1 MKNLFKRTLL
11 LLMAILMFIS
21 PLNGVLAENANEAIV
36 LNSGDTKGE
45 NADEAIVLYGEDA
58 SSKTSN
64 EAAELK
70 SNPNNTSDAVNR
82 AEDIEFTQ
90 EISKGSVKISLMSDT
105 HVLPKELIADNPA
118 YTRAMHADRKLFTQ
132 SQGIFDEAI
141 RLAEEND
148 SEIIMIPGDLTK
160 DGEKQS
166 HEYVSQ
172 KLEAWEN
179 AREAKGKKAA
189 YFVIP
194 GNHDINNYDG
204 YNFTKYNAESD
215 RAELAGLTTHTMFNA
230 MYKSL
235 YEGAKLYIN
244 SEEYNS
250 YMANHQGVVEG
261 HGSSSYAKHIDL
273 AGSIEGKSGLTVI
286 GIDTSINTADVTP
299 NGEDSHITAGTMGE
313 SLYQWAKK
321 QVIEAKKRNDV
332 VFLLSHH
339 GYIPHFVKE
348 PELLKEYLLNEW
360 DEKCY
365 DGKRPAEAFAD
376 LGVSYVFTGHMH
388 AQDIA
393 KVVSKE
399 GNTIY
404 DIETGSTVT
413 YPCPIRHLKLNNAI
427 ATENPGHDLDVKT
440 ELIKNVTYTDLDG
453 SQKNITDLTEFAKGS
468 VINEDLLV
476 GASGAIFTSELYKNL
491 SSDLSKSIT
500 GLLESEPDPA
510 KRHEKL
516 SAYLWDNLEPVIIS
530 MLAEKVK
537 AMDERNNFEAH
548 IEDNDKLKLNAKIY
562 YKLMGRDREI
572 NAKVTITKDNLAKLV
587 EELLTKINNKL
598 KDEKLIKSYLEKLA
612 GPLLE
617 AKITESVT
625 IQDLANYAYLS
636 HLAGNEKLSPEIQD
650 AYNKIEKDGALGDI
664 LVQINGPLSEVVDD
678 FVDGLTYDPELVEVV
693 DASESGKDASLI
705 KMAINMKIGKSVKDT
720 LTKLKF
726 MNFEII
732 ANKPK
737 YILDLD
743 KILAI
748 DAVQG
753 GLTFADGAILD
764 IVDAFTSEDQD
775 AYQEYSYKEDNNTKI
790 SWQASMD
797 PANFKASISG
807 NTISILSGG
816 NDEYTGKLVQEGKD
830 IALDANHSANFAYDK
845 EFTIEVERVLP
856 NGYTLNYTSNN
867 VLIKENTIEPNPDP
881 NPNPNPNPNPQP
893 EPNPDNDHTII
904 IPPYEPDKDDYNYR
918 PRRPRTDKTDKTE
931 EKKEEKKEET
941 TKTEEKTKEIE
952 TAKPSPIEVAD
963 KVLPVN
969 FTDIVNERRRDAIIN
984 LASRGVLAG
993 IKKDKFMPNTTVTR
1007 AMVAAVFMR
1016 ISRDKFINTSMS
1028 AKDIMMKDWYFNS
1041 VKWAMTHGIV
1051 AGYPDGSFKPM
1062 KKVSRQELAVMLEGL
1077 LKLYNINMPN
1087 VVDVDYS
1094 AYSYLPAWSRDA
1106 VIDVVRKGLLE
1117 VNQKGQNAFDKGV
1130 SRADFAYAIDRIVEF
1145 VLNN

>member
-21 PLNGVLAENANEAIV
+21 PLNGVIAESTNEAIVLESGDTSSENANEAIV
-36 LNSGDTKGE
+36 LF
-45 NADEAIVLYGEDA
+45 GEDA
-58 SSKTSN
+58 SSKTST

-70 SNPNNTSDAVNR
+70 SNPSSSSDAVNR
-82 AEDIEFTQ
+82 AEDIKFTQ

-141 RLAEEND
+141 NLAKKND
-148 SEIIMIPGDLTK
+148 SEIIMIAGDLTK
-160 DGEKQS
+160 DGEEQS
-166 HEYVSQ
+166 HAYVSS
-172 KLEAWEN
+172 KLEAWKSE
-179 AREAKGKKAA
+179 REANDKKAA

-204 YNFTKYNAESD
+204 YDFTTYNKETDTAK
-215 RAELAGLTTHTMFNA
+215 LAGLTTHKMFNS
-230 MYKSL
+230 MYSSL
-235 YEGAKLYIN
+235 YKGAELYIN
-244 SEEYNS
+244 SEEYKN
-250 YMANHQGVVEG
+250 YMSKYPNLEEG

-273 AGSIEGKSGLTVI
+273 ENAPSGKSGLTVI
-286 GIDTSINTADVTP
+286 GIDTSINTEDVTP
-299 NGEDSHITAGTMGE
+299 DGRASHITAGTMGE
-313 SLYQWAKK
+313 SLYEWAKK

-413 YPCPIRHLKLNNAI
+413 YPCPIRHLELNNAI

-440 ELIKNVTYTDLDG
+440 ELIKNVTYTDFD
-453 SQKNITDLTEFAKGS
+453 KKDTTIENLTEFAKGT
-468 VINEDLLV
+468 VINKDLIV

-516 SAYLWDNLEPVIIS
+516 SAYLWDNLEPVIIP

-598 KDEKLIKSYLEKLA
+598 KDKKLIKSYLEKLA
-612 GPLLE
+612 GPLLD
-617 AKITESVT
+617 AKITENVT
-625 IQDLANYAYLS
+625 VQDLANYAYLS

-650 AYNKIEKDGALGDI
+650 AYNKIEKDGALKDI
-664 LVQINGPLSEVVDD
+664 LVQINGPLSEVVDN
-678 FVDGLTYDPELVEVV
+678 FVDGLDYDPELVEVL
-693 DASESGKDASLI
+693 DTSESGKDASLI

-726 MNFEII
+726 MKFDITADGAKNV
-732 ANKPK
+732 
-737 YILDLD
+737 LDLD

-748 DAVQG
+748 EAVQG
-753 GLTFADGAILD
+753 GLSLADKSILD
-764 IVDAFTSEDQD
+764 IVDAFTSEDQA

-881 NPNPNPNPNPQP
+881 NPNPNPNPQP

-969 FTDIVNERRRDAIIN
+969 FTDILNERRRDAIIN

>member
-11 LLMAILMFIS
+11 LLMSILMFIS
-21 PLNGVLAENANEAIV
+21 PLNGVIAESTNEAIV
-36 LNSGDTKGE
+36 LNSGDTISE
-45 NADEAIVLYGEDA
+45 NADEVIVLYGEDA

-64 EAAELK
+64 EVAELK

-82 AEDIEFTQ
+82 AEDIKFTQ
-90 EISKGSVKISLMSDT
+90 EISKGSVKISLMSDI
-105 HVLPKELIADNPA
+105 HVLPNELIADNPA

-141 RLAEEND
+141 RLAEVND

-160 DGEKQS
+160 DGEVQS
-166 HEYVSQ
+166 HKYVSE
-172 KLEAWEN
+172 KLEAWKSG
-179 AREAKGKKAA
+179 REAQGKKAA

-194 GNHDINNYDG
+194 GNHDINNCDG
-204 YNFTKYNAESD
+204 YDFTKYNAD
-215 RAELAGLTTHTMFNA
+215 TDKAELAGLTTHTMFNS

-235 YEGAKLYIN
+235 YEGAELYIN
-244 SEEYNS
+244 SEEYKS
-250 YMANHQGVVEG
+250 YMANHQGVAEG

-299 NGEDSHITAGTMGE
+299 NGEDSHITAGTMGAK
-313 SLYQWAKK
+313 LYQWAKK

-360 DEKCY
+360 NENCY

-393 KVVSKE
+393 RLVSRD

-413 YPCPIRHLKLNNAI
+413 YPCPIRHLELNNLI

-440 ELIKNVTYTDLDG
+440 DYIKNITYTDSDG

-476 GASGAIFTSELYKNL
+476 GASGALFTSELYKNL
-491 SSDLSKSIT
+491 SGDLSKSIT
-500 GLLESEPDPA
+500 GLIENEPDPA

-516 SAYLWDNLEPVIIS
+516 SAYLWDNLEPVIIP

-537 AMDERNNFEAH
+537 EMDERNTFEAH

-598 KDEKLIKSYLEKLA
+598 KDEDLLKGYVKKLA
-612 GPLLE
+612 GPLLK
-617 AKITESVT
+617 AKVT
-625 IQDLANYAYLS
+625 DKVTVQDLANYAYLS
-636 HLAGNEKLSPEIQD
+636 HLAGNEKLSTEIQE

-664 LVQINGPLSEVVDD
+664 LRQVNGPLSEVVDN
-678 FVDGLTYDPELVEVV
+678 FVDGLDYDPELVEVL
-693 DASESGKDASLI
+693 DTSESGKDASLI

-726 MNFEII
+726 MKFDITADGAKNV
-732 ANKPK
+732 
-737 YILDLD
+737 LDLD

-748 DAVQG
+748 EAVQG
-753 GLTFADGAILD
+753 GLSLADKSILD
-764 IVDAFTSEDQD
+764 IVDAFTSEDQA
-775 AYQEYSYKEDNNTKI
+775 AYQEYSYKEDNNTKL

-797 PANFKASISG
+797 PANFTASING
-807 NTISILSGG
+807 DTISISSGG
-816 NDEYTGKLVQEGKD
+816 NDEYTGKLVQDGKD
-830 IALDANHSANFAYDK
+830 IALDENHSASFAYDK
-845 EFTIEVERVLP
+845 EFTIKLERVLP

-867 VLIKENTIEPNPDP
+867 VLIKENTIEPNP
-881 NPNPNPNPNPQP
+881 NPNPNP

-931 EKKEEKKEET
+931 EKKEE
-941 TKTEEKTKEIE
+941 TKTIETNTKPIEKTKL
-952 TAKPSPIEVAD
+952 SPIEVAD

-1016 ISRDKFINTSMS
+1016 ISKDKFINTSMS

-1087 VVDVDYS
+1087 IVDVDYS

-1117 VNQKGQNAFDKGV
+1117 VGQKGQNAFDKGV
-1130 SRADFAYAIDRIVEF
+1130 SRADFAYAIDKIVEF
-1145 VLNN
+1145 ALNN

>member
-21 PLNGVLAENANEAIV
+21 PLNGVIAENANEAIV
-36 LNSGDTKGE
+36 LNSGDTKDE
-45 NADEAIVLYGEDA
+45 NADEAIVLFGEDA
-58 SSKTSN
+58 SLKTSN
-64 EAAELK
+64 EGAELK
-70 SNPNNTSDAVNR
+70 SNPSSSSDAVNR
-82 AEDIEFTQ
+82 AEDIKFTQ
-90 EISKGSVKISLMSDT
+90 EVSEGRVKISLMSDT

-141 RLAEEND
+141 RLAEDND

-166 HEYVSQ
+166 HEYVSS
-172 KLEAWEN
+172 KLEEWKSK
-179 AREAKGKKAA
+179 REASGKKAA

-204 YNFTKYNAESD
+204 YNFTKYNKAND
-215 RAELAGLTTHTMFNA
+215 TAELAGLTTHTMFNS

-250 YMANHQGVVEG
+250 YMANHKGVAEG

-273 AGSIEGKSGLTVI
+273 AESIEGKSGLTVI
-286 GIDTSINTADVTP
+286 GIDTSINTEDVTP
-299 NGEDSHITAGTMGE
+299 DGRASHITAGTMGE
-313 SLYQWAKK
+313 SLYEWAKK

-360 DEKCY
+360 DKKCY

-393 KVVSKE
+393 KIVSRE

-413 YPCPIRHLKLNNAI
+413 YPCPIRHLELNNLI
-427 ATENPGHDLDVKT
+427 ATENPGHNLDVKT
-440 ELIKNVTYTDLDG
+440 DYIKNITYTDSDG

-476 GASGAIFTSELYKNL
+476 GASGALFTSELYKNL

-500 GLLESEPDPA
+500 GLLENEPDPE

-516 SAYLWDNLEPVIIS
+516 SAYLWDNLEPVIIP

-537 AMDERNNFEAH
+537 EMDERNTFEAH

-572 NAKVTITKDNLAKLV
+572 NAKVTITKDNLALLV

-598 KDEKLIKSYLEKLA
+598 KDEDLLKGYVKKLA
-612 GPLLE
+612 GPLLK
-617 AKITESVT
+617 AKVT
-625 IQDLANYAYLS
+625 DKVTVQDLANYAYLS
-636 HLAGNEKLSPEIQD
+636 HLAGNEKLSTEIQE

-664 LVQINGPLSEVVDD
+664 LRQVNGPLSEVVDN
-678 FVDGLTYDPELVEVV
+678 FVDGLDYDPELVEVL
-693 DASESGKDASLI
+693 DTSESGKDASLI

-726 MNFEII
+726 MKFDITADGAKNV
-732 ANKPK
+732 
-737 YILDLD
+737 LDLD
-743 KILAI
+743 KILAVE
-748 DAVQG
+748 AVQG
-753 GLTFADGAILD
+753 GLSLADKSILD
-764 IVDAFTSEDQD
+764 IVDAFTSEDQA
-775 AYQEYSYKEDNNTKI
+775 AYQEYSYKEDNNTTL

-797 PANFKASISG
+797 PANFKASING
-807 NTISILSGG
+807 DTISISSGG

-845 EFTIEVERVLP
+845 EFTIKLERVLP

-867 VLIKENTIEPNPDP
+867 VLIKENTIEPNP
-881 NPNPNPNPNPQP
+881 NPQP
-893 EPNPDNDHTII
+893 EPTPDNDHTII
-904 IPPYEPDKDDYNYR
+904 IPPYEPDKDDYNYIIVGTR
-918 PRRPRTDKTDKTE
+918 LHHDGLLARLADIYSSFKFKLI
-931 EKKEEKKEET
+931 KEFPPFFDEI
-941 TKTEEKTKEIE
+941 TKENYR
-952 TAKPSPIEVAD
+952 
-963 KVLPVN
+963 N
-969 FTDIVNERRRDAIIN
+969 FNYCDMKIDDEKMDA
-984 LASRGVLAG
+984 S
-993 IKKDKFMPNTTVTR
+993 
-1007 AMVAAVFMR
+1007 
-1016 ISRDKFINTSMS
+1016 
-1028 AKDIMMKDWYFNS
+1028 
-1041 VKWAMTHGIV
+1041 
-1051 AGYPDGSFKPM
+1051 
-1062 KKVSRQELAVMLEGL
+1062 
-1077 LKLYNINMPN
+1077 
-1087 VVDVDYS
+1087 DY
-1094 AYSYLPAWSRDA
+1094 
-1106 VIDVVRKGLLE
+1106 
-1117 VNQKGQNAFDKGV
+1117 
-1130 SRADFAYAIDRIVEF
+1130 
-1145 VLNN
+1145 

>member
-11 LLMAILMFIS
+11 LLMSILMFIS
-21 PLNGVLAENANEAIV
+21 PLNGVIAESTNEAIV
-36 LNSGDTKGE
+36 LNSGDTISE

-64 EAAELK
+64 EVAELK

-82 AEDIEFTQ
+82 AEDIKFTQ
-90 EISKGSVKISLMSDT
+90 EISKGSVKISLMSDV
-105 HVLPKELIADNPA
+105 HVLPSELIADNPA

-141 RLAEEND
+141 RLAEAKD

-160 DGEKQS
+160 DGEEQS
-166 HEYVSQ
+166 HAYVSK
-172 KLEAWEN
+172 KLEAWKN

-194 GNHDINNYDG
+194 GNHDINNHDG
-204 YNFTKYNAESD
+204 YDFTTYNNGKVD
-215 RAELAGLTTHTMFNA
+215 LAGLTTHTMFNS

-235 YEGAKLYIN
+235 YEGAELYIN

-250 YMANHQGVVEG
+250 YMANHQGVAEG

-273 AGSIEGKSGLTVI
+273 DESIEGKSGLTVI

-299 NGEDSHITAGTMGE
+299 NGKDSHITAGTMGE
-313 SLYQWAKK
+313 NLYQWAKK

-413 YPCPIRHLKLNNAI
+413 YPCPIRHLELNNAI

-440 ELIKNVTYTDLDG
+440 DYIKNITYTDSDG

-476 GASGAIFTSELYKNL
+476 GASGALFTSELYKNL
-491 SSDLSKSIT
+491 SRDLSKSIT
-500 GLLESEPDPA
+500 GLLEKGVSPEDS
-510 KRHEKL
+510 HQKL
-516 SAYLWDNLEPVIIS
+516 SDYLWDNLEPVLIP
-530 MLAEKVK
+530 
-537 AMDERNNFEAH
+537 
-548 IEDNDKLKLNAKIY
+548 
-562 YKLMGRDREI
+562 
-572 NAKVTITKDNLAKLV
+572 
-587 EELLTKINNKL
+587 KL
-598 KDEKLIKSYLEKLA
+598 KDMVLKMNPKNELEATIEDDRLKLKAKVSGINLGASVSKEDLCKFVESLLMQLEAKLKDQEKLKGYVEKLA

-617 AKITESVT
+617 ANITDDVT
-625 IQDLANYAYLS
+625 VEKLANFAYLS
-636 HLAGNEKLSPEIQD
+636 HLAGDERMSEEMKEALDKLSSSNSEESVVLGIIKQVQEPIAEVLNDLIKGIKYEPVPAD
-650 AYNKIEKDGALGDI
+650 MIDLKDSGVWEPLASALLKEKIGDSIEATLIGLQYTKDG
-664 LVQINGPLSEVVDD
+664 N
-678 FVDGLTYDPELVEVV
+678 
-693 DASESGKDASLI
+693 KDEADTSKLI
-705 KMAINMKIGKSVKDT
+705 DKLISIEAIKDKTKS
-720 LTKLKF
+720 
-726 MNFEII
+726 
-732 ANKPK
+732 
-737 YILDLD
+737 LDL
-743 KILAI
+743 L
-748 DAVQG
+748 
-753 GLTFADGAILD
+753 ILD

-775 AYQEYSYKEDNNTKI
+775 AYKEYSYKEDNNTKL
-790 SWQASMD
+790 SWEAKMN
-797 PANFKASISG
+797 PANFTASING

-816 NDEYTGKLVQEGKD
+816 NDEYTGKLVQDEKD
-830 IALDANHSANFAYDK
+830 IDLDANHSASFAYDK
-845 EFTIEVERVLP
+845 EFTIKLERVLP

-867 VLIKENTIEPNPDP
+867 VLIKENTIEPNP
-881 NPNPNPNPNPQP
+881 NPNPKPQP
-893 EPNPDNDHTII
+893 EPNPDNDNTII
-904 IPPYEPDKDDYNYR
+904 IPPYEPDNRDEHNYR
-918 PRRPRTDKTDKTE
+918 PRRPRT

-941 TKTEEKTKEIE
+941 KTIETNTKPIEKTKL
-952 TAKPSPIEVAD
+952 SPIEVAD

-1130 SRADFAYAIDRIVEF
+1130 SRADFAYAIDKIVEF
-1145 VLNN
+1145 ALNN

>member
-21 PLNGVLAENANEAIV
+21 PLNGVIAENANEAIV
-36 LNSGDTKGE
+36 LNSGDTSSE

-58 SSKTSN
+58 SSKTST

-70 SNPNNTSDAVNR
+70 SNPSSSSDAVNR
-82 AEDIEFTQ
+82 AEDIKFTQ
-90 EISKGSVKISLMSDT
+90 EQSEGDLKISIMSDT
-105 HVLPKELIADNPA
+105 HVLPTTLIAENDA
-118 YTRAMHADRKLFTQ
+118 YTRAMHSDRKLFTQ

-141 RLAEEND
+141 NLAKKND
-148 SEIIMIPGDLTK
+148 SEIIMIAGDLTK
-160 DGEKQS
+160 DGEEQS
-166 HEYVSQ
+166 HAYVSS
-172 KLEAWEN
+172 KLEAWKSE
-179 AREAKGKKAA
+179 REANGEKAA

-204 YNFTKYNAESD
+204 YDFTTYNKETDTAK
-215 RAELAGLTTHTMFNA
+215 LAGLTTHKMFNS
-230 MYKSL
+230 MYSSL
-235 YEGAKLYIN
+235 YKGAELYIN
-244 SEEYNS
+244 SEEYKN
-250 YMANHQGVVEG
+250 YMSKYPNLEEG

-273 AGSIEGKSGLTVI
+273 ENAPSGKSGLTVI
-286 GIDTSINTADVTP
+286 GIDTSINTEDVTP
-299 NGEDSHITAGTMGE
+299 DGRASHITAGTMGE
-313 SLYQWAKK
+313 ELYQWAKK

-393 KVVSKE
+393 KVKSTQ

-413 YPCPIRHLKLNNAI
+413 YPCPIRHISLKNAI
-427 ATENPGHDLDVKT
+427 NTVNPEHSLDVKT
-440 ELIKNVTYTDLDG
+440 ELIKNITYTDPKG
-453 SQKNITDLTEFAKGS
+453 GEQNISDLTEFAKRN
-468 VINEDLLV
+468 VINKDLIV
-476 GASGAIFTSELYKNL
+476 GASGAIFTSELYKKI
-491 SSDLSKSIT
+491 STDLSASIT
-500 GLLESEPDPA
+500 GLLENEPDPE
-510 KRHEKL
+510 KRHAKL
-516 SAYLWDNLEPVIIS
+516 SEYLWDHLDDKIIPK
-530 MLAEKVK
+530 LKELVK
-537 AMDERNNFEAH
+537 AKDPNATFEAH
-548 IEDNDKLKLNAKIY
+548 VEGDVLFIKTSF
-562 YKLMGRDREI
+562 YKLDVSIKKE
-572 NAKVTITKDNLAKLV
+572 NLVSLI
-587 EELLTKINNKL
+587 EGILTQVNDKL
-598 KDEKLIKSYLEKLA
+598 KDEKLIKSYVQKLA
-612 GPLLE
+612 GPLLK
-617 AKITESVT
+617 AKITDTVT
-625 IQDLANYAYLS
+625 VEELANYAYLS
-636 HLAGNEKLSPEIQD
+636 HLAGDEKLSSEMQD
-650 AYNKIEKDGALGDI
+650 ALKKINDEGAIENI
-664 LVQINGPLSEVVDD
+664 LKQIQEPLSEIVDD
-678 FVDGLTYDPELVEVV
+678 FTKDLKYNPKPS
-693 DASESGKDASLI
+693 DAIDFS
-705 KMAINMKIGKSVKDT
+705 KMPTGGIVKMGISMKIGSSVKST
-720 LTKLKF
+720 LKGL
-726 MNFEII
+726 NFL
-732 ANKPK
+732 NRKNGK
-737 YILDLD
+737 YTLDLD
-743 KILAI
+743 RILAI
-748 DAVQG
+748 DAVKD

-775 AYQEYSYKEDNNTKI
+775 AYKEYSYKEDNNTTL

-797 PANFKASISG
+797 PANFTASING
-807 NTISILSGG
+807 NTISISSGG
-816 NDEYTGKLVQEGKD
+816 NDEYTGKLVQDGKD

-845 EFTIEVERVLP
+845 EFTIKLERVLP

-867 VLIKENTIEPNPDP
+867 VLIKENTIEPNPD
-881 NPNPNPNPNPQP
+881 PNPNPNPNPQP

-931 EKKEEKKEET
+931 EKKEEK

-969 FTDIVNERRRDAIIN
+969 FTDIVNEKRRDAIIN

>member
-21 PLNGVLAENANEAIV
+21 PLNGVIAENANEAIV
-36 LNSGDTKGE
+36 LNSGDTSSE

-58 SSKTSN
+58 SSKTST

-70 SNPNNTSDAVNR
+70 SNPSSSSDAVNR
-82 AEDIEFTQ
+82 AEDIKFTQ
-90 EISKGSVKISLMSDT
+90 EQSEGDLKISIMSDT
-105 HVLPKELIADNPA
+105 HVLPTTLIAENDA
-118 YTRAMHADRKLFTQ
+118 YTRAMHSDRKLFTQ

-141 RLAEEND
+141 NLAKKND
-148 SEIIMIPGDLTK
+148 SEIIMIAGDLTK

-172 KLEAWEN
+172 KLEAWKN

-194 GNHDINNYDG
+194 GNHDINNHDG
-204 YNFTKYNAESD
+204 YDFTTYIKDTDTAD
-215 RAELAGLTTHTMFNA
+215 LAGLTTHTLFNS

-235 YEGAKLYIN
+235 YKDAELYIN

-321 QVIEAKKRNDV
+321 QVIEAKKRNDI

-393 KVVSKE
+393 KVKSTQ

-413 YPCPIRHLKLNNAI
+413 YPCPIRHISLKNAI
-427 ATENPGHDLDVKT
+427 NTVNPEHSLDVKT
-440 ELIKNVTYTDLDG
+440 ELIKNITYTDPKG
-453 SQKNITDLTEFAKGS
+453 GEQNISDLTEFAKRN
-468 VINEDLLV
+468 VINKDLIV

-500 GLLESEPDPA
+500 GLLESEADPA

-516 SAYLWDNLEPVIIS
+516 SAYLWDNLEPVIIP
-530 MLAEKVK
+530 MLADKVK
-537 AMDERNNFEAH
+537 TMDERNTFEAH

-726 MNFEII
+726 MKFDITADGAKNV
-732 ANKPK
+732 
-737 YILDLD
+737 LDLD

-748 DAVQG
+748 EAVQG
-753 GLTFADGAILD
+753 GLSLADKSILD
-764 IVDAFTSEDQD
+764 IVDAFTSEDQA

-797 PANFKASISG
+797 PANFTASING
-807 NTISILSGG
+807 NTISILSGD
-816 NDEYTGKLVQEGKD
+816 NNEYSGKLIQDGQDK
-830 IALDANHSANFAYDK
+830 ALDENHSANFAYDK
-845 EFTIEVERVLP
+845 EFTIELERKID
-856 NGYTLNYTSNN
+856 GEYTQKFTSNK
-867 VLIKENTIEPNPDP
+867 VLINNSGVEPEPNPE
-881 NPNPNPNPNPQP
+881 PNPNPNPQP
-893 EPNPDNDHTII
+893 EPQPELKPDNDNTII
-904 IPPYEPDKDDYNYR
+904 IPPYEPDTRDEHNYR
-918 PRRPRTDKTDKTE
+918 PRRPRA
-931 EKKEEKKEET
+931 EKKEDNKEET
-941 TKTEEKTKEIE
+941 KTIETNTKPIEKTKL
-952 TAKPSPIEVAD
+952 SPIEVAD

-969 FTDIVNERRRDAIIN
+969 FTDIVNEKRRDAIIN

-993 IKKDKFMPNTTVTR
+993 MSKDKFMPNTTVTR

-1016 ISRDKFINTSMS
+1016 ISRDKYINTSMS
-1028 AKDIMMKDWYFNS
+1028 AKDITVKDWYFNS

-1087 VVDVDYS
+1087 IVDVDYS
-1094 AYSYLPAWSRDA
+1094 TYSYLPAWSHDA

-1117 VNQKGQNAFDKGV
+1117 VDRDGKFGYDKEV
-1130 SRADFAYAIDRIVEF
+1130 SRADFAYAIDKIVEF
-1145 VLNN
+1145 ALNN

>member
-11 LLMAILMFIS
+11 LLMSILMFIS
-21 PLNGVLAENANEAIV
+21 PLNGVIAESTNEAIV
-36 LNSGDTKGE
+36 LNSGDTISE

-64 EAAELK
+64 EVAELK
-70 SNPNNTSDAVNR
+70 SNHSNTSDAVNR
-82 AEDIEFTQ
+82 AEDIKFTQ
-90 EISKGSVKISLMSDT
+90 EISKRSVKISLMSDI
-105 HVLPKELIADNPA
+105 HVLPNELIADNPA

-141 RLAEEND
+141 RLAEVND

-160 DGEKQS
+160 DGEVQS
-166 HEYVSQ
+166 HKYVSE
-172 KLEAWEN
+172 KLEAWKSG
-179 AREAKGKKAA
+179 REAQGKKAA

-204 YNFTKYNAESD
+204 YDFTTYNKDTDTAK
-215 RAELAGLTTHTMFNA
+215 LAGLTTHTMFNS

-235 YEGAKLYIN
+235 YEDAELYIN
-244 SEEYNS
+244 SEEYKS
-250 YMANHQGVVEG
+250 YMASHQDVAEG

-273 AGSIEGKSGLTVI
+273 TGSIEGKSGLTVI

-299 NGEDSHITAGTMGE
+299 NGKDSHITAGTMGE
-313 SLYQWAKK
+313 NLYQWAKK

-360 DEKCY
+360 NENCY
-365 DGKRPAEAFAD
+365 DGKRPAEAFVD

-413 YPCPIRHLKLNNAI
+413 YPCPIRHLELNNAI
-427 ATENPGHDLDVKT
+427 ATENPEHDLDVRT
-440 ELIKNVTYTDLDG
+440 ELIKNVTYTDLD
-453 SQKNITDLTEFAKGS
+453 KKDTTIEDLTEFAKGS
-468 VINEDLLV
+468 VINEELLI
-476 GASGAIFTSELYKNL
+476 GASGALFTSELYKNL

-516 SAYLWDNLEPVIIS
+516 SAYLWDNLEPVIIP

-537 AMDERNNFEAH
+537 AMDERNTFEAH

-562 YKLMGRDREI
+562 FKLMGRDREI
-572 NAKVTITKDNLAKLV
+572 NAKVTIIKDNLAKLV
-587 EELLTKINNKL
+587 EELLIKINNKL
-598 KDEKLIKSYLEKLA
+598 KDEKLIKSYVEKLA

-617 AKITESVT
+617 ANITEGVT

-636 HLAGNEKLSPEIQD
+636 HLAGNEKLSPEIKD
-650 AYNKIEKDGALGDI
+650 AYNKIEKDGAFGDI
-664 LVQINGPLSEVVDD
+664 LRQVNGPLSEVVDN
-678 FVDGLTYDPELVEVV
+678 FVDGLDYDPELVEVL
-693 DASESGKDASLI
+693 DTSESGKDASLI

-726 MNFEII
+726 MKFDITADGAKNV
-732 ANKPK
+732 
-737 YILDLD
+737 LDLD

-748 DAVQG
+748 EAVQG
-753 GLTFADGAILD
+753 GLSLADKSILD
-764 IVDAFTSEDQD
+764 IVDAFTSEDQA
-775 AYQEYSYKEDNNTKI
+775 AYQEYSYKEDNNTKL

-797 PANFKASISG
+797 PANFTASING
-807 NTISILSGG
+807 DTISISSGG
-816 NDEYTGKLVQEGKD
+816 NDEYTGKLVQDGKD
-830 IALDANHSANFAYDK
+830 IALDENHSASFAYDK
-845 EFTIEVERVLP
+845 EFTIKLERVLP

-867 VLIKENTIEPNPDP
+867 VLIKENTIEPNP
-881 NPNPNPNPNPQP
+881 NPNP

-931 EKKEEKKEET
+931 EKKEE
-941 TKTEEKTKEIE
+941 TKTIETNTKPIEKTKL
-952 TAKPSPIEVAD
+952 SPIEVAD

-969 FTDIVNERRRDAIIN
+969 FTDILNERRRDAIIN

-1028 AKDIMMKDWYFNS
+1028 AKDITMKDWYFNS

-1087 VVDVDYS
+1087 TVDVDYS

-1117 VNQKGQNAFDKGV
+1117 VDRDGKFGYDKEV
-1130 SRADFAYAIDRIVEF
+1130 SRADFAYAIDKIVEF
-1145 VLNN
+1145 ALNN

>member
-21 PLNGVLAENANEAIV
+21 PLNGVIAENANEAIV
-36 LNSGDTKGE
+36 LNSGDTSSE

-58 SSKTSN
+58 SLKTST

-82 AEDIEFTQ
+82 AEDIKFTQ

-141 RLAEEND
+141 RLAEDND

-166 HEYVSQ
+166 HEYVSS
-172 KLEAWEN
+172 KLEEWKSK
-179 AREAKGKKAA
+179 REASGKKAA

-204 YNFTKYNAESD
+204 YDFTKYNKSND
-215 RAELAGLTTHTMFNA
+215 TAELAGLTTHTMFNS

-250 YMANHQGVVEG
+250 YMANHKGVAEG

-273 AGSIEGKSGLTVI
+273 DESIEGKSGLTVI
-286 GIDTSINTADVTP
+286 GIDTSINTEDVTP
-299 NGEDSHITAGTMGE
+299 DGRASHITAGTMGE
-313 SLYQWAKK
+313 SLYEWAKK

-360 DEKCY
+360 NENSY

-393 KVVSKE
+393 KIVSRE

-413 YPCPIRHLKLNNAI
+413 YPCPIRHLELNNAI

-440 ELIKNVTYTDLDG
+440 DYIKNITYTDSDG

-476 GASGAIFTSELYKNL
+476 GASGALFTSELYKKI
-491 SSDLSKSIT
+491 STDLSASIT
-500 GLLESEPDPA
+500 GLLENEPDPE
-510 KRHEKL
+510 KRHAKL
-516 SAYLWDNLEPVIIS
+516 SEYLWDHLDDKIIPK
-530 MLAEKVK
+530 LKELVTAKDPN
-537 AMDERNNFEAH
+537 ATFEAH
-548 IEDNDKLKLNAKIY
+548 VDGDVLFIKTSFYKLDVSIKKEDIVSLIEGILTQVNDKLK
-562 YKLMGRDREI
+562 
-572 NAKVTITKDNLAKLV
+572 
-587 EELLTKINNKL
+587 
-598 KDEKLIKSYLEKLA
+598 DEDLIKSYVQKLA
-612 GPLLE
+612 GPLLK
-617 AKITESVT
+617 ANITDAVT
-625 IQDLANYAYLS
+625 VEELANYAYLS
-636 HLAGNEKLSPEIQD
+636 HLAGDEKLSPKMQD
-650 AYNKIEKDGALGDI
+650 ALKKINDEGAIENI
-664 LVQINGPLSEVVDD
+664 LKQIQEPLSEIVDD
-678 FVDGLTYDPELVEVV
+678 FTKDLKYNPKPSDAIDFSKMPTGGIVKMGLSMT
-693 DASESGKDASLI
+693 
-705 KMAINMKIGKSVKDT
+705 IGSSVKST
-720 LTKLKF
+720 LKGLKF
-726 MNFEII
+726 LNRK
-732 ANKPK
+732 NGK
-737 YILDLD
+737 YTLNLD

-753 GLTFADGAILD
+753 GLKGADSMIID

-775 AYQEYSYKEDNNTKI
+775 AYKEYSYKEDNNTKL
-790 SWQASMD
+790 SWKANMS
-797 PANFKASISG
+797 PANFTASING
-807 NTISILSGG
+807 DTISISSGS
-816 NDEYTGKLVQEGKD
+816 NDDYTGKLVQDGND
-830 IALDANHSANFAYDK
+830 IDLDANHSADFAYDK
-845 EFTIEVERVLP
+845 PFTIEVERKID
-856 NGYTLNYTSNN
+856 GEYTQKFTSNK
-867 VLIKENTIEPNPDP
+867 VLINNSGVEPEPNPEP
-881 NPNPNPNPNPQP
+881 NPNPNP
-893 EPNPDNDHTII
+893 DNDNTT
-904 IPPYEPDKDDYNYR
+904 PYEPDNRDEHNYR
-918 PRRPRTDKTDKTE
+918 PRRPRT

-993 IKKDKFMPNTTVTR
+993 MSKDKFMPNATVTR

-1028 AKDIMMKDWYFNS
+1028 AKDITMKDWYFNS

-1087 VVDVDYS
+1087 IVDVDYS

-1117 VNQKGQNAFDKGV
+1117 VDQDGKLGYDKEV
-1130 SRADFAYAIDRIVEF
+1130 SRADFAYAIDKIVEF
-1145 VLNN
+1145 ALNN

>member
-21 PLNGVLAENANEAIV
+21 PLNGVIAENANEAII
-36 LNSGDTKGE
+36 LESGDTSSE
-45 NADEAIVLYGEDA
+45 NADEAIVLFGEDA

-64 EAAELK
+64 EGAELK
-70 SNPNNTSDAVNR
+70 SNPSSSSDAVNR
-82 AEDIEFTQ
+82 AEDIKFTQ
-90 EISKGSVKISLMSDT
+90 EVSEGRVKISLMSDT

-141 RLAEEND
+141 RLAEVND

-166 HEYVSQ
+166 HEYVSS
-172 KLEAWEN
+172 KLEAWKSG
-179 AREAKGKKAA
+179 REAQGKKAA

-194 GNHDINNYDG
+194 GNHDINNCDG
-204 YNFTKYNAESD
+204 YDFTKYNAD
-215 RAELAGLTTHTMFNA
+215 TDKAELAGLTTHTMFNS

-235 YEGAKLYIN
+235 YEGAELYIN
-244 SEEYNS
+244 SEEYKS
-250 YMANHQGVVEG
+250 YMANHQGVAEG

-299 NGEDSHITAGTMGE
+299 NGEDSHITAGTMGAK
-313 SLYQWAKK
+313 LYQWAKK

-332 VFLLSHH
+332 VFLISHH
-339 GYIPHFVKE
+339 GYILHFVKE

-393 KVVSKE
+393 KLVSRD

-413 YPCPIRHLKLNNAI
+413 YPCPIRHLELNNAI

-440 ELIKNVTYTDLDG
+440 ELIKNVTYTDSDG
-453 SQKNITDLTEFAKGS
+453 SQKNITDLTEFAKGT
-468 VINEDLLV
+468 VINKDLIV
-476 GASGAIFTSELYKNL
+476 GASGALFTSELYKNL
-491 SSDLSKSIT
+491 SGDLSKSIT
-500 GLLESEPDPA
+500 GLIENEPDPA

-516 SAYLWDNLEPVIIS
+516 SAYLWDNLEPVIIP

-537 AMDERNNFEAH
+537 EMDERNTFEAH

-598 KDEKLIKSYLEKLA
+598 KDEDLLKGYVKKLA
-612 GPLLE
+612 GPLLK
-617 AKITESVT
+617 AKVT
-625 IQDLANYAYLS
+625 DKVTVQDLANYAYLS
-636 HLAGNEKLSPEIQD
+636 HLAGNEKLSTEIQE

-664 LVQINGPLSEVVDD
+664 LRQVNGPLSEVVDN
-678 FVDGLTYDPELVEVV
+678 FVDGLDYDPELVEVL
-693 DASESGKDASLI
+693 DTSESGKDASLI

-726 MNFEII
+726 MKFDITADGAKNV
-732 ANKPK
+732 
-737 YILDLD
+737 LDLD

-748 DAVQG
+748 EAVQG
-753 GLTFADGAILD
+753 GLSLADKSILD
-764 IVDAFTSEDQD
+764 IVDAFTSEDQA
-775 AYQEYSYKEDNNTKI
+775 AYQEYSYKEDNNTKL

-797 PANFKASISG
+797 PANFTASING
-807 NTISILSGG
+807 DTISISSGG
-816 NDEYTGKLVQEGKD
+816 NDEYTGKLVQDGKD
-830 IALDANHSANFAYDK
+830 IALDENHSASFAYDK
-845 EFTIEVERVLP
+845 EFTIKLERVLP

-867 VLIKENTIEPNPDP
+867 VLIKENTIEPNP
-881 NPNPNPNPNPQP
+881 NPNP

-931 EKKEEKKEET
+931 EKKEE
-941 TKTEEKTKEIE
+941 TKTIETNTKPIEKTKL
-952 TAKPSPIEVAD
+952 SPIEVAD

-1016 ISRDKFINTSMS
+1016 ISRDKFINTNMS
-1028 AKDIMMKDWYFNS
+1028 AKDITMKDWYFNS

-1087 VVDVDYS
+1087 TVDVDYS
-1094 AYSYLPAWSRDA
+1094 TYSYLPAWSHDA

-1117 VNQKGQNAFDKGV
+1117 VDQDGKLGYDKEV
-1130 SRADFAYAIDRIVEF
+1130 SRTDFAYAIDKIVEF
-1145 VLNN
+1145 ALNN

>member
-21 PLNGVLAENANEAIV
+21 PLNGVIAENANEAII
-36 LNSGDTKGE
+36 LESGDTSSE
-45 NADEAIVLYGEDA
+45 NADEAIVLFGEDA

-64 EAAELK
+64 EGAELK
-70 SNPNNTSDAVNR
+70 SNPSSSSDAVNR
-82 AEDIEFTQ
+82 AEDIKFTQ
-90 EISKGSVKISLMSDT
+90 EVSEGRVKISLMSDT

-141 RLAEEND
+141 RLAEVND

-166 HEYVSQ
+166 HEYVSS
-172 KLEAWEN
+172 KLEAWKSG
-179 AREAKGKKAA
+179 REAQGKKAA

-194 GNHDINNYDG
+194 GNHDINNCDG
-204 YNFTKYNAESD
+204 YDFTKYNAD
-215 RAELAGLTTHTMFNA
+215 TDKAELAGLTTHTMFNS

-235 YEGAKLYIN
+235 YEGAELYIN
-244 SEEYNS
+244 SEEYKS
-250 YMANHQGVVEG
+250 YMANHQGVAEG

-299 NGEDSHITAGTMGE
+299 NGEDSHITAGTMGAK
-313 SLYQWAKK
+313 LYQWAKK

-332 VFLLSHH
+332 VFLISHH
-339 GYIPHFVKE
+339 GYILHFVKE

-393 KVVSKE
+393 KLVSRD

-413 YPCPIRHLKLNNAI
+413 YPCPIRHLELNNAI

-440 ELIKNVTYTDLDG
+440 ELIKNVTYTDSDG
-453 SQKNITDLTEFAKGS
+453 SQKNITDLTEFAKGT
-468 VINEDLLV
+468 VINKDLIV
-476 GASGAIFTSELYKNL
+476 GASGALFTSELYKNL
-491 SSDLSKSIT
+491 SGDLSKSIT
-500 GLLESEPDPA
+500 GLIENEPDPA

-516 SAYLWDNLEPVIIS
+516 SAYLWDNLEPVIIP

-537 AMDERNNFEAH
+537 EMDERNTFEAH

-598 KDEKLIKSYLEKLA
+598 KDEDLLKGYVKKLA
-612 GPLLE
+612 GPLLK
-617 AKITESVT
+617 AKVT
-625 IQDLANYAYLS
+625 DKVTVQDLANYAYLS
-636 HLAGNEKLSPEIQD
+636 HLAGNEKLSTEIQE

-664 LVQINGPLSEVVDD
+664 LRQVNGPLSEVVDN
-678 FVDGLTYDPELVEVV
+678 FVDGLDYDPELVEVL
-693 DASESGKDASLI
+693 DTSESGKDASLI

-726 MNFEII
+726 MKFDITADGAKNV
-732 ANKPK
+732 
-737 YILDLD
+737 LDLD

-748 DAVQG
+748 EAVQG
-753 GLTFADGAILD
+753 GLSLADKSILD
-764 IVDAFTSEDQD
+764 IVDAFTSEDQA
-775 AYQEYSYKEDNNTKI
+775 AYQEYSYKEDNNTKL

-797 PANFKASISG
+797 PANFTASING
-807 NTISILSGG
+807 DTISISSGG
-816 NDEYTGKLVQEGKD
+816 NDEYTGKLVQDGKD
-830 IALDANHSANFAYDK
+830 IALDENHSASFAYDK
-845 EFTIEVERVLP
+845 EFTIKLERVLP

-867 VLIKENTIEPNPDP
+867 VLIKENTIEPNP
-881 NPNPNPNPNPQP
+881 NPNP

-931 EKKEEKKEET
+931 EKKEE
-941 TKTEEKTKEIE
+941 TKTIETNTKPIEKTKL
-952 TAKPSPIEVAD
+952 SPIEVAD

-1028 AKDIMMKDWYFNS
+1028 AKDITMKDWYFNS

-1087 VVDVDYS
+1087 IVDVDYS
-1094 AYSYLPAWSRDA
+1094 TYSYLPAWSHDA

-1117 VNQKGQNAFDKGV
+1117 VDQDGKLGYDKEV
-1130 SRADFAYAIDRIVEF
+1130 SRADFAYAIDKIVEF
-1145 VLNN
+1145 ALNN

>member
-21 PLNGVLAENANEAIV
+21 PLNGVIAENANEAIV
-36 LNSGDTKGE
+36 LNSGDTKDE
-45 NADEAIVLYGEDA
+45 NADEAIVLFGEDA
-58 SSKTSN
+58 SLKTSN
-64 EAAELK
+64 EGAELK
-70 SNPNNTSDAVNR
+70 SNPSSSSDAVNR
-82 AEDIEFTQ
+82 AEDIKFTQ
-90 EISKGSVKISLMSDT
+90 EVSEGRVKISLMSDT

-141 RLAEEND
+141 RLAEDND

-166 HEYVSQ
+166 HEYVSS
-172 KLEAWEN
+172 KLEEWKSK
-179 AREAKGKKAA
+179 REASGKKAA

-204 YNFTKYNAESD
+204 YNFTKYNKAND
-215 RAELAGLTTHTMFNA
+215 TAELAGLTTHTMFNS

-250 YMANHQGVVEG
+250 YMANHKGVAEG

-273 AGSIEGKSGLTVI
+273 AESIEGKSGLTVI
-286 GIDTSINTADVTP
+286 GIDTSINTEDVTP
-299 NGEDSHITAGTMGE
+299 DGRASHITAGTMGE
-313 SLYQWAKK
+313 SLYEWAKK

-360 DEKCY
+360 DKKCY

-393 KVVSKE
+393 KIVSRE

-413 YPCPIRHLKLNNAI
+413 YPCPIRHLELNNLI
-427 ATENPGHDLDVKT
+427 ATENPGHNLDVKT
-440 ELIKNVTYTDLDG
+440 DYIKNITYTDSDG

-476 GASGAIFTSELYKNL
+476 GASGALFTSELYKNL

-500 GLLESEPDPA
+500 GLLENEPDPE

-516 SAYLWDNLEPVIIS
+516 SAYLWDNLEPVIIP

-537 AMDERNNFEAH
+537 EMDERNTFEAH

-572 NAKVTITKDNLAKLV
+572 NAKVTITKDNLALLV

-598 KDEKLIKSYLEKLA
+598 KDEDLLKGYVKKLA
-612 GPLLE
+612 GPLLK
-617 AKITESVT
+617 AKVT
-625 IQDLANYAYLS
+625 DKVTVQDLANYAYLS
-636 HLAGNEKLSPEIQD
+636 HLAGNEKLSTEIQE

-664 LVQINGPLSEVVDD
+664 LRQVNGPLSEVVDN
-678 FVDGLTYDPELVEVV
+678 FVDGLDYDPELVEVL
-693 DASESGKDASLI
+693 DTSESGKDASLI

-726 MNFEII
+726 MKFDITADGAKNV
-732 ANKPK
+732 
-737 YILDLD
+737 LDLD
-743 KILAI
+743 KILAVE
-748 DAVQG
+748 AVQG
-753 GLTFADGAILD
+753 GLSLADKSILD
-764 IVDAFTSEDQD
+764 IVDAFTSEDQA
-775 AYQEYSYKEDNNTKI
+775 AYQEYSYKEDNNTTL

-797 PANFKASISG
+797 PANFKASING
-807 NTISILSGG
+807 DTISISSGG

-845 EFTIEVERVLP
+845 EFTIKLERVLP

-867 VLIKENTIEPNPDP
+867 VLIKENTIE
-881 NPNPNPNPNPQP
+881 PNPNPNPNPQP

-918 PRRPRTDKTDKTE
+918 PRRPRTDKT
-931 EKKEEKKEET
+931 EEKKEET
-941 TKTEEKTKEIE
+941 KTIETNTKPIEKTKL
-952 TAKPSPIEVAD
+952 SPIEVAD
-963 KVLPVN
+963 KALPVN

-1028 AKDIMMKDWYFNS
+1028 AKDITMKDWYFNS

-1130 SRADFAYAIDRIVEF
+1130 SRADFAYAIDKIVEF
-1145 VLNN
+1145 ALNN

>member
-11 LLMAILMFIS
+11 LLMSILMFIS
-21 PLNGVLAENANEAIV
+21 PLNGVIAESTNEAIV
-36 LNSGDTKGE
+36 LNSGDTISE

-64 EAAELK
+64 EVAELK

-82 AEDIEFTQ
+82 AEDIKFTQ
-90 EISKGSVKISLMSDT
+90 EISKGSVKISLMSDI

-141 RLAEEND
+141 RLAEVND

-166 HEYVSQ
+166 HEYVSS
-172 KLEAWEN
+172 KLEAWKSG
-179 AREAKGKKAA
+179 REAQGKKAA

-194 GNHDINNYDG
+194 GNHDINNCDG
-204 YNFTKYNAESD
+204 YDFTKYNAD
-215 RAELAGLTTHTMFNA
+215 TDKAELAGLTTHTMFNS

-235 YEGAKLYIN
+235 YEGAELYIN
-244 SEEYNS
+244 SEEYKS
-250 YMANHQGVVEG
+250 YMANHQGVAEG

-299 NGEDSHITAGTMGE
+299 NGEDSHITAGTMGAK
-313 SLYQWAKK
+313 LYQWAKK

-360 DEKCY
+360 NENCY

-393 KVVSKE
+393 RLVSRD

-413 YPCPIRHLKLNNAI
+413 YPCPIRHLELNNLI

-440 ELIKNVTYTDLDG
+440 DYIKNITYTDSDG

-468 VINEDLLV
+468 AINEDLLV
-476 GASGAIFTSELYKNL
+476 GASGALFTSELYKNL
-491 SSDLSKSIT
+491 SGDLSKSIT
-500 GLLESEPDPA
+500 GLIENEPDPA

-516 SAYLWDNLEPVIIS
+516 SAYLWDNLEPVIIP

-537 AMDERNNFEAH
+537 EMDERNTFEAH

-598 KDEKLIKSYLEKLA
+598 KDEDLLKGYVKKLA
-612 GPLLE
+612 GPLLK
-617 AKITESVT
+617 AKVT
-625 IQDLANYAYLS
+625 DKVTVQDLANYAYLS
-636 HLAGNEKLSPEIQD
+636 HLAGNEKLSTEIQE

-664 LVQINGPLSEVVDD
+664 LRQVNGPLSEVVDN
-678 FVDGLTYDPELVEVV
+678 FVDGLDYDPELVEVL
-693 DASESGKDASLI
+693 DTSESGKDASLI

-726 MNFEII
+726 MKFDITADGAKNV
-732 ANKPK
+732 
-737 YILDLD
+737 LDLD

-748 DAVQG
+748 EAVQG
-753 GLTFADGAILD
+753 GLSLADKSILD
-764 IVDAFTSEDQD
+764 IVDAFTSEDQA
-775 AYQEYSYKEDNNTKI
+775 AYQEYSYKEDNNTKL

-797 PANFKASISG
+797 PANFTASING
-807 NTISILSGG
+807 DTISISSGG
-816 NDEYTGKLVQEGKD
+816 NDEYTGKLVQDGKD
-830 IALDANHSANFAYDK
+830 IALDENHSASFAYDK
-845 EFTIEVERVLP
+845 EFTIKLERVLP

-867 VLIKENTIEPNPDP
+867 VLIKENTIEPNP
-881 NPNPNPNPNPQP
+881 NPNPNP

-931 EKKEEKKEET
+931 EKKEE
-941 TKTEEKTKEIE
+941 TKTIETNTKHIEKTKL
-952 TAKPSPIEVAD
+952 SPIEVAD

-993 IKKDKFMPNTTVTR
+993 MSKDKFMPNTTVTR

-1087 VVDVDYS
+1087 IVDVDYS
-1094 AYSYLPAWSRDA
+1094 TYSYLPAWSRDA

-1117 VNQKGQNAFDKGV
+1117 VDQDGKFGYYKEV
-1130 SRADFAYAIDRIVEF
+1130 SRADFAYAIDKIVEF
-1145 VLNN
+1145 ALNN

>member
-11 LLMAILMFIS
+11 LIMAILMFIS
-21 PLNGVLAENANEAIV
+21 PLNGVIAESTNEAIV
-36 LNSGDTKGE
+36 LNSGDTISE

-64 EAAELK
+64 EVAELK
-70 SNPNNTSDAVNR
+70 SNHSNTSDAVNR
-82 AEDIEFTQ
+82 AEDIKFTQ
-90 EISKGSVKISLMSDT
+90 EISKGSVKISLMSDI
-105 HVLPKELIADNPA
+105 HVLPNELIADNPA

-141 RLAEEND
+141 RLAEVND

-160 DGEKQS
+160 DGEVQS
-166 HEYVSQ
+166 HKYVSE
-172 KLEAWEN
+172 KLEAWKSG
-179 AREAKGKKAA
+179 REVQGKKAA

-204 YNFTKYNAESD
+204 YDFTTYNKDTDTAK
-215 RAELAGLTTHTMFNA
+215 LAGLTTHTMFNS

-235 YEGAKLYIN
+235 YEGAELYIN
-244 SEEYNS
+244 SEEYKS
-250 YMANHQGVVEG
+250 YMANHQGVAEG

-299 NGEDSHITAGTMGE
+299 NGKDSHITAGTMGE
-313 SLYQWAKK
+313 NLYQWAKK

-360 DEKCY
+360 NKNSY

-393 KVVSKE
+393 KLVSRD

-413 YPCPIRHLKLNNAI
+413 YPCPIRHLELNNAI
-427 ATENPGHDLDVKT
+427 ATENPEHDLDVKT
-440 ELIKNVTYTDLDG
+440 ELIKNVTYTDFD
-453 SQKNITDLTEFAKGS
+453 KKDTTIENLTEFAKGT
-468 VINEDLLV
+468 VINKDLIV

-516 SAYLWDNLEPVIIS
+516 SAYLWDNLEPVIIP
-530 MLAEKVK
+530 MLADKVK
-537 AMDERNNFEAH
+537 AMDERNTFEAH
-548 IEDNDKLKLNAKIY
+548 IEDNDKLKVNAKVYLVIM
-562 YKLMGRDREI
+562 KREQEI
-572 NAKVTITKDNLAKLV
+572 NAELTITKENLSKLV

-598 KDEKLIKSYLEKLA
+598 NDKELLKGYVEKLA

-617 AKITESVT
+617 AQVTEKVT
-625 IQDLANYAYLS
+625 VQDLANYAYLS
-636 HLAGNEKLSPEIQD
+636 HLAGNEKLSPEIQE

-664 LVQINGPLSEVVDD
+664 LKQINGPLSEVVDD
-678 FVDGLTYDPELVEVV
+678 FVDGLTYDPKLAEVV
-693 DASESGKDASLI
+693 NPSGSQASLI
-705 KMAINMKIGKSVKDT
+705 KMGINSKIGNSIKDT
-720 LTKLKF
+720 LLKLKF
-726 MNFEII
+726 MKFDITADGI
-732 ANKPK
+732 K
-737 YILDLD
+737 YVLDMD
-743 KILAI
+743 KILVI
-748 DAVQG
+748 DAVKG
-753 GLTFADGAILD
+753 GLSLADKSILD

-775 AYQEYSYKEDNNTKI
+775 AYKEYSYKEDNNTKL
-790 SWQASMD
+790 SWKANMD
-797 PANFKASISG
+797 SANFTASING

-816 NDEYTGKLVQEGKD
+816 DDEYTGKLVQDEKD
-830 IALDANHSANFAYDK
+830 IALDENHSANFAYDK
-845 EFTIEVERVLP
+845 EFTIELERKID
-856 NGYTLNYTSNN
+856 GEYTQKFTSNK
-867 VLIKENTIEPNPDP
+867 VLINNSGVEPEPNPEP
-881 NPNPNPNPNPQP
+881 NPTPQP
-893 EPNPDNDHTII
+893 EPNPDKDNTII
-904 IPPYEPDKDDYNYR
+904 IPTYEPDNRDEHNYR
-918 PRRPRTDKTDKTE
+918 PRRPRT
-931 EKKEEKKEET
+931 EKKEDYKEET
-941 TKTEEKTKEIE
+941 KTIETNTKPIEKTKL
-952 TAKPSPIEVAD
+952 SPIEVPD

-1016 ISRDKFINTSMS
+1016 ISRDKFINTNMS

-1087 VVDVDYS
+1087 TVDVDYS
-1094 AYSYLPAWSRDA
+1094 AYSYLPAWSHDA

-1117 VNQKGQNAFDKGV
+1117 VDQDGKLGYDKEV
-1130 SRADFAYAIDRIVEF
+1130 SRTDFAYAIDKIVEF
-1145 VLNN
+1145 ALNN

>member
-11 LLMAILMFIS
+11 LLIAILMFIS
-21 PLNGVLAENANEAIV
+21 PLNGVIAENANEAIV
-36 LNSGDTKGE
+36 LNSGDTSSE

-58 SSKTSN
+58 SLKTST

-82 AEDIEFTQ
+82 AEDIKFTQ
-90 EISKGSVKISLMSDT
+90 EVSEGRVKISLMSDT

-141 RLAEEND
+141 NLAKKND
-148 SEIIMIPGDLTK
+148 SDIIMIPGDLTK

-166 HEYVSQ
+166 HEYVSK
-172 KLEAWEN
+172 KLEAWKSE
-179 AREAKGKKAA
+179 REASGKKAA

-204 YNFTKYNAESD
+204 YNFTKYNKAND
-215 RAELAGLTTHTMFNA
+215 TAELAGLTTHTMFNS

-235 YEGAKLYIN
+235 YEGAELYIN

-250 YMANHQGVVEG
+250 YMANHQGVAEG

-286 GIDTSINTADVTP
+286 GIDTSINTEDVTP
-299 NGEDSHITAGTMGE
+299 DGRASHITAGTMGE
-313 SLYQWAKK
+313 NLYKWAKK

-360 DEKCY
+360 NENCY

-413 YPCPIRHLKLNNAI
+413 YPCPIRHLVLNNTI

-440 ELIKNVTYTDLDG
+440 DYIKNITYTDPKDN
-453 SQKNITDLTEFAKGS
+453 QEKTIDNLTEFAKSS
-468 VINEDLLV
+468 VINKELLV
-476 GASGAIFTSELYKNL
+476 GASGALFTSELYKNL

-516 SAYLWDNLEPVIIS
+516 SAYLWDNLDDKIIP
-530 MLAEKVK
+530 MLTQKVTE
-537 AMDERNNFEAH
+537 MDPRNAFEAH
-548 IEDNDKLKLNAKIY
+548 IEGDDKLKVNAKVYLVIM
-562 YKLMGRDREI
+562 KREQEI
-572 NAKVTITKDNLAKLV
+572 NAELTITKENLSKLV

-598 KDEKLIKSYLEKLA
+598 NDKELLKGYVEKLA

-617 AKITESVT
+617 AQVTEKVT
-625 IQDLANYAYLS
+625 VQDLANYAYLS
-636 HLAGNEKLSPEIQD
+636 HLAGNEKLSPEIQE

-664 LVQINGPLSEVVDD
+664 LKQINGPLSEVVDN
-678 FVDGLTYDPELVEVV
+678 FVDGLTYDPKLVEVV
-693 DASESGKDASLI
+693 NPSGSQASLI
-705 KMAINMKIGKSVKDT
+705 KMGINSKLGNSIKDT
-720 LTKLKF
+720 LLNLKF
-726 MNFEII
+726 MKFDITADGI
-732 ANKPK
+732 K
-737 YILDLD
+737 YVIDMD
-743 KILAI
+743 KILVI
-748 DAVQG
+748 DAVKG
-753 GLTFADGAILD
+753 GLSLADKSILD

-775 AYQEYSYKEDNNTKI
+775 AYKEYSYKEDNNTTL
-790 SWQASMD
+790 SWKANIG
-797 PANFKASISG
+797 PANFTASING
-807 NTISILSGG
+807 DTISISSGG
-816 NDEYTGKLVQEGKD
+816 NDEYTGKLVQDGKD
-830 IALDANHSANFAYDK
+830 IALDENHSASFAYDK
-845 EFTIEVERVLP
+845 EFTIEVERKI
-856 NGYTLNYTSNN
+856 NGEYTQKFTSNK
-867 VLIKENTIEPNPDP
+867 VLINNSGVEPEPNPEPNPD
-881 NPNPNPNPNPQP
+881 PNPNPNPQP

-904 IPPYEPDKDDYNYR
+904 IPPYEPDTRDEHNYR

-931 EKKEEKKEET
+931 EKKEET
-941 TKTEEKTKEIE
+941 IKTEEKTKEIE

-969 FTDIVNERRRDAIIN
+969 FTDIINERRRDAIIN

-1028 AKDIMMKDWYFNS
+1028 AKDITMKDWYFNS

-1087 VVDVDYS
+1087 IVDVDYS

-1117 VNQKGQNAFDKGV
+1117 VNQKGQNVFDKGV
-1130 SRADFAYAIDRIVEF
+1130 SRADFAYAIDKIVEF
-1145 VLNN
+1145 ALNN

>member
-21 PLNGVLAENANEAIV
+21 PLNGVIAENANEAIV
-36 LNSGDTKGE
+36 LNSGDTSSE

-64 EAAELK
+64 EGAELK
-70 SNPNNTSDAVNR
+70 SNPSSSSDAVNR
-82 AEDIEFTQ
+82 AEDIKFTQ
-90 EISKGSVKISLMSDT
+90 EVSEGRVKISLMSDT

-141 RLAEEND
+141 RLAEDND

-166 HEYVSQ
+166 HEYVSS
-172 KLEAWEN
+172 KLEEWKSK
-179 AREAKGKKAA
+179 REASGKKAA

-204 YNFTKYNAESD
+204 YDFTKYNKAND
-215 RAELAGLTTHTMFNA
+215 TAELAGLTTHTMFNA

-235 YEGAKLYIN
+235 YEGAKLYID
-244 SEEYNS
+244 SDEYKN
-250 YMANHQGVVEG
+250 YMIKYPKLKEG

-273 AGSIEGKSGLTVI
+273 SGSIEGKSGLTVI

-360 DEKCY
+360 NENCY

-413 YPCPIRHLKLNNAI
+413 YPCPIRHLELNNAI

-440 ELIKNVTYTDLDG
+440 ELIKNVTYTDFD
-453 SQKNITDLTEFAKGS
+453 KKDTTIENLTEFAKGS
-468 VINEDLLV
+468 VINKELLV

-516 SAYLWDNLEPVIIS
+516 SAYLWDNLEPVIIP

-537 AMDERNNFEAH
+537 EMDERNTFEAH
-548 IEDNDKLKLNAKIY
+548 IEGNDKLKINAKVH
-562 YKLMGRDREI
+562 YKLFGKERTVDV
-572 NAKVTITKDNLAKLV
+572 KVTITKENLSKLV
-587 EELLTKINNKL
+587 EELLTKVNNKL
-598 KDEKLIKSYLEKLA
+598 KDKALIKGYVQKLA
-612 GPLLE
+612 GPLLD
-617 AKITESVT
+617 AKITNNVT
-625 IQDLANYAYLS
+625 VQDLANYAYLS

-650 AYNKIEKDGALGDI
+650 AYNKIKKYGALEDI
-664 LVQINGPLSEVVDD
+664 LRQINGPLSEVVDD
-678 FVDGLTYDPELVEVV
+678 FVDGLTYDPKLDKVL
-693 DASESGKDASLI
+693 DASEMGAQAIAI
-705 KMAINMKIGKSVKDT
+705 KMAIEKKIGASVKDT

-737 YILDLD
+737 YVLDLD

-748 DAVQG
+748 EAVQG
-753 GLTFADGAILD
+753 GLSLADKSILD
-764 IVDAFTSEDQD
+764 IVDAFTSEDQA

-881 NPNPNPNPNPQP
+881 NPNPNPNPQP

-969 FTDIVNERRRDAIIN
+969 FTDILNERRRDAIIN

-1087 VVDVDYS
+1087 IVDVDYS

-1117 VNQKGQNAFDKGV
+1117 LDQDGKLGYDKEV
-1130 SRADFAYAIDRIVEF
+1130 SRADFAYAVDKIVEF

>member
-21 PLNGVLAENANEAIV
+21 PLNGVIAENANEAIV
-36 LNSGDTKGE
+36 LNSGDTSSE

-58 SSKTSN
+58 SSKTST

-70 SNPNNTSDAVNR
+70 SNPSSSSDAVNR
-82 AEDIEFTQ
+82 AEDIKFTQ
-90 EISKGSVKISLMSDT
+90 EQSEGDLKISIMSDT
-105 HVLPKELIADNPA
+105 HVLPTTLIAENDA
-118 YTRAMHADRKLFTQ
+118 YTRAMHSDRKLFTQ

-141 RLAEEND
+141 NLAKKND
-148 SEIIMIPGDLTK
+148 SEIIMIAGDLTK
-160 DGEKQS
+160 DGEEQS
-166 HEYVSQ
+166 HAYVSS
-172 KLEAWEN
+172 KLEAWKSE
-179 AREAKGKKAA
+179 REANGEKAA

-204 YNFTKYNAESD
+204 YDFTTYNKETDTAK
-215 RAELAGLTTHTMFNA
+215 LAGLTTHKMFNS
-230 MYKSL
+230 MYSSL
-235 YEGAKLYIN
+235 YKGAELYIN
-244 SEEYNS
+244 SEEYKN
-250 YMANHQGVVEG
+250 YMSKYPNLEEG

-273 AGSIEGKSGLTVI
+273 ENAPSGKSGLTVI
-286 GIDTSINTADVTP
+286 GIDTSINTEDVTP
-299 NGEDSHITAGTMGE
+299 DGRASHITAGTMGE
-313 SLYQWAKK
+313 ELYQWAKK

-393 KVVSKE
+393 KVKSTQ

-413 YPCPIRHLKLNNAI
+413 YPCPIRHISLKNAI
-427 ATENPGHDLDVKT
+427 NTVNPEHSLDVKT
-440 ELIKNVTYTDLDG
+440 ELIKNITYTDPKG
-453 SQKNITDLTEFAKGS
+453 GEQNISDLTEFAKRN
-468 VINEDLLV
+468 VINKDLIV
-476 GASGAIFTSELYKNL
+476 GASGAIFTSELYKKI
-491 SSDLSKSIT
+491 STDLSASIT
-500 GLLESEPDPA
+500 GLLENEPDPE
-510 KRHEKL
+510 KRHAKL
-516 SAYLWDNLEPVIIS
+516 SEYLWDHLDDKIIPK
-530 MLAEKVK
+530 LKELVK
-537 AMDERNNFEAH
+537 AKDPNATFEAH
-548 IEDNDKLKLNAKIY
+548 VEGDVLFIKTSF
-562 YKLMGRDREI
+562 YKLDVSIKKE
-572 NAKVTITKDNLAKLV
+572 NLVSLI
-587 EELLTKINNKL
+587 EGILTQVNDKL
-598 KDEKLIKSYLEKLA
+598 KDEKLIKSYVQKLA
-612 GPLLE
+612 GPLLK
-617 AKITESVT
+617 AKITDTVT
-625 IQDLANYAYLS
+625 VEELANYAYLS
-636 HLAGNEKLSPEIQD
+636 HLAGDEKLSSEMQD
-650 AYNKIEKDGALGDI
+650 ALKKINDEGAIENI
-664 LVQINGPLSEVVDD
+664 LKQIQEPLSEIVDD
-678 FVDGLTYDPELVEVV
+678 FTKDLKYNPKPS
-693 DASESGKDASLI
+693 DAIDFS
-705 KMAINMKIGKSVKDT
+705 KMPTGGIVKMGISMKIGSSVKST
-720 LTKLKF
+720 LKGL
-726 MNFEII
+726 NFL
-732 ANKPK
+732 NRKNGK
-737 YILDLD
+737 YTLDLD
-743 KILAI
+743 RILAI
-748 DAVQG
+748 DAVKD

-775 AYQEYSYKEDNNTKI
+775 AYKEYSYKEDNNTTL

-797 PANFKASISG
+797 PANFTASING
-807 NTISILSGG
+807 NTISISSGG
-816 NDEYTGKLVQEGKD
+816 NDEYTGKLVQDGKD

-845 EFTIEVERVLP
+845 EFTIKLERVLP

-881 NPNPNPNPNPQP
+881 NPNPNPNPHP

-931 EKKEEKKEET
+931 EKKEEK

-969 FTDIVNERRRDAIIN
+969 FTDIVNEKRRDAIIN

>member
-21 PLNGVLAENANEAIV
+21 PLNGVIAENANEAIV
-36 LNSGDTKGE
+36 LNSGDTSSE

-82 AEDIEFTQ
+82 AEDIKFTQ

-172 KLEAWEN
+172 KLEAWKN

-204 YNFTKYNAESD
+204 YDFTKYNAD
-215 RAELAGLTTHTMFNA
+215 TDKAELAGLTTHTMFNS

-235 YEGAKLYIN
+235 YEGAELYIN
-244 SEEYNS
+244 SEEYKS
-250 YMANHQGVVEG
+250 YMANHKGVAEG

-286 GIDTSINTADVTP
+286 GIDTSINTEDVTP
-299 NGEDSHITAGTMGE
+299 DGRASHITAGTMGK

-393 KVVSKE
+393 KIVSRD

-413 YPCPIRHLKLNNAI
+413 YPCPIRHLELNNAI

-440 ELIKNVTYTDLDG
+440 ELIKNVTYTDFD
-453 SQKNITDLTEFAKGS
+453 KKDTTIENLTEFAKGT
-468 VINEDLLV
+468 VINKDLIV

-516 SAYLWDNLEPVIIS
+516 SAYLWDNLEPVIIP
-530 MLAEKVK
+530 MLADKVK
-537 AMDERNNFEAH
+537 TMDERNTFEAH

-726 MNFEII
+726 MKFDITADGAKNV
-732 ANKPK
+732 
-737 YILDLD
+737 LDLD

-748 DAVQG
+748 EAVQG
-753 GLTFADGAILD
+753 GLSLADKSILD
-764 IVDAFTSEDQD
+764 IVDAFTSEDQA

-797 PANFKASISG
+797 PANFTASING
-807 NTISILSGG
+807 NTISILSGD
-816 NDEYTGKLVQEGKD
+816 NNEYIGKLIQDGQDK
-830 IALDANHSANFAYDK
+830 ALDENHSANFAYDK
-845 EFTIEVERVLP
+845 EFTIELERKID
-856 NGYTLNYTSNN
+856 GEYTQKFTSNK
-867 VLIKENTIEPNPDP
+867 VLINNSGVEPEPNPE
-881 NPNPNPNPNPQP
+881 PNPNPQP
-893 EPNPDNDHTII
+893 EPQPELKPDNDNTII
-904 IPPYEPDKDDYNYR
+904 IPPYEPDTRDEHNYR
-918 PRRPRTDKTDKTE
+918 PRRPRA
-931 EKKEEKKEET
+931 EKKEDNKEET
-941 TKTEEKTKEIE
+941 KTIETNTKPIEKTKL
-952 TAKPSPIEVAD
+952 SPIEVAD

-969 FTDIVNERRRDAIIN
+969 FTDIVNEKRRDAIIN

-993 IKKDKFMPNTTVTR
+993 MSKDKFMPNTTVTR

-1016 ISRDKFINTSMS
+1016 ISRDKYINTSMS

-1087 VVDVDYS
+1087 IVDVDYS
-1094 AYSYLPAWSRDA
+1094 TYSYLPAWSHDA
-1106 VIDVVRKGLLE
+1106 VIGVVRKGLLE
-1117 VNQKGQNAFDKGV
+1117 VDQDGKLGYDKEV
-1130 SRADFAYAIDRIVEF
+1130 SRADFAYAIDKIVEF
-1145 VLNN
+1145 ALNN

>member
-11 LLMAILMFIS
+11 LLMSILMFIS
-21 PLNGVLAENANEAIV
+21 PLNGVIAESTNEAIV
-36 LNSGDTKGE
+36 LNSGDTISE
-45 NADEAIVLYGEDA
+45 NADEAIVLFGEDA

-64 EAAELK
+64 EGAELK
-70 SNPNNTSDAVNR
+70 SNPSSSSDAVNR
-82 AEDIEFTQ
+82 AEDIKFTQ
-90 EISKGSVKISLMSDT
+90 EVSEGRVKISLMSDT

-141 RLAEEND
+141 RLAEDND

-166 HEYVSQ
+166 HEYVSS
-172 KLEAWEN
+172 KLEEWKSK
-179 AREAKGKKAA
+179 REASGKKAA

-204 YNFTKYNAESD
+204 YDFTKYNKAND
-215 RAELAGLTTHTMFNA
+215 TAELAGLTTHTMFNS

-244 SEEYNS
+244 SEEYKS
-250 YMANHQGVVEG
+250 YMANHQGVAEG

-286 GIDTSINTADVTP
+286 GIDTSINTEDVTP
-299 NGEDSHITAGTMGE
+299 DGRASHITAGTMGQ

-360 DEKCY
+360 NENCY

-393 KVVSKE
+393 KIVSRE

-413 YPCPIRHLKLNNAI
+413 YPCPIRHLELNNSI

-440 ELIKNVTYTDLDG
+440 ELIKNVTYTNANG
-453 SQKNITDLTEFAKGS
+453 SQENITDLTEFAKGS

-476 GASGAIFTSELYKNL
+476 GASGALFTSELYKNL

-516 SAYLWDNLEPVIIS
+516 SAYLWDNLEPVIIP

-598 KDEKLIKSYLEKLA
+598 KDKKLIKSYLEKLA
-612 GPLLE
+612 EPLLD
-617 AKITESVT
+617 AKITENVT
-625 IQDLANYAYLS
+625 VQDLANYAYLS
-636 HLAGNEKLSPEIQD
+636 HLAGNEKLSPEIQE

-664 LVQINGPLSEVVDD
+664 LRQVNGPLSEVVDN
-678 FVDGLTYDPELVEVV
+678 FVDGLDYDPELVEVL
-693 DASESGKDASLI
+693 DTSESGKDASLI

-726 MNFEII
+726 MKFDITADGAKNV
-732 ANKPK
+732 
-737 YILDLD
+737 LDLD

-748 DAVQG
+748 EAVQG
-753 GLTFADGAILD
+753 GLSLADKSILD
-764 IVDAFTSEDQD
+764 IVDAFINEDQA
-775 AYQEYSYKEDNNTKI
+775 AYQEYSYKEDNNTKL
-790 SWQASMD
+790 SWEANIG
-797 PANFKASISG
+797 PANFTASING
-807 NTISILSGG
+807 DTISILSSG
-816 NDEYTGKLVQEGKD
+816 NDEYTGKLVQDGKE
-830 IALDANHSANFAYDK
+830 IALGENHSASFAYDK
-845 EFTIEVERVLP
+845 EFTIKLERVLP

-881 NPNPNPNPNPQP
+881 NPNPNPNPQP

-904 IPPYEPDKDDYNYR
+904 IPPYELDKDDYNYR
-918 PRRPRTDKTDKTE
+918 PRRPITDKTDKT
-931 EKKEEKKEET
+931 EEKKEET

-963 KVLPVN
+963 KVLTVN

-1007 AMVAAVFMR
+1007 AMVAAAFMR

-1087 VVDVDYS
+1087 TVDVEYS

-1117 VNQKGQNAFDKGV
+1117 VNQKGQNYFDKGV
-1130 SRADFAYAIDRIVEF
+1130 SRADFAYAIEKIVEF
-1145 VLNN
+1145 ALNN